1 MRPSDQPVN
10 AGLKSLELSGL
21 VGPSAGMSINLG
33 ANPLLVTGA
42 VFIAGV
48 GTSLTPC
55 LYPMIPITVS
65 IIGTSDVSVKRWH
78 RVGLVGVYIVG
89 LAAAYAGL
97 GLLAG
102 LTGTL
107 FGSVTTNPWLQ
118 LVMANVMIAAAGMMA
133 DVIPVPIPR
142 ALSERA
148 ANAGVGGRVA
158 GVLVMGVASGLVA
171 APCGAPVMAAIL
183 TWVAAT
189 RSAVLGFTYL
199 LAFSIGMCSL
209 LLVAA
214 IATDT
219 TLRLPRAGPWMLWVK
234 RAFAVILLG
243 VAEYYLVQMGTLL
256 I

>member
-1 MRPSDQPVN
+1 
-10 AGLKSLELSGL
+10 
-21 VGPSAGMSINLG
+21 MSIDLS

-42 VFIAGV
+42 VFLAGV
-48 GTSLTPC
+48 ATSLTPC

-65 IIGTSDVSVKRWH
+65 IVGTGDALVTRWH
-78 RVGLVGVYIVG
+78 RVALVVVYVFG
-89 LAAAYAGL
+89 LAAAYAAL

-102 LTGTL
+102 LTGTM
-107 FGSVTTNPWLQ
+107 FGGVSTNPWLQ
-118 LVMANVMIAAAGMMA
+118 FAMANVMLAAAAMMA
-133 DVIPVPIPR
+133 DVIRVPIPNGLR
-142 ALSERA
+142 TRA
-148 ANAGVGGRVA
+148 AAAGMGGKVT
-158 GVLVMGVASGLVA
+158 GVLVMGLASGLVA

-199 LAFSIGMCSL
+199 LAFSLGMCSL

-214 IATDT
+214 FATDT

-234 RAFAVILLG
+234 RAFALILLG